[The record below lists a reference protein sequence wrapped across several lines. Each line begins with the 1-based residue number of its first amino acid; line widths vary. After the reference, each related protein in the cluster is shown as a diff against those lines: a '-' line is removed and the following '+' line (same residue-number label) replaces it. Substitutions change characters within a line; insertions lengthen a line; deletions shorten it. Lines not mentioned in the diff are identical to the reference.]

1 MWLIIKHIRDTV
13 NAQKN
18 HEILVSPKMIAMDK
32 LSMMIKMSKICL
44 KSMKRSKTL
53 YVKKI
58 NKMRAYRIR
67 KLFLPVTY
75 RNI

>member
-1 MWLIIKHIRDTV
+1 
-13 NAQKN
+13 
-18 HEILVSPKMIAMDK
+18 MIAMDK
-32 LSMMIKMSKICL
+32 LLIIIKMSKICL